1 MQLMTR
7 NVSAPFFLVDKH
19 AYLSA
24 PCRHESIPRLRLGI
38 FKRAI
43 ADEDV
48 A

>member
-24 PCRHESIPRLRLGI
+24 PCRHESIPRLRLGM
-38 FKRAI
+38 FKCAI